1 MMSLPNPTCNARI
14 TVGVDMSKATLE
26 VALSQDAKPLVLSND
41 EAGYA
46 ALSSELRQRD
56 VGRVLFMVVLVAS
69 PHTPVLKAFY
79 QGLLAG
85 GNPKKVAL
93 VACMGELLAVLDPA
107 LARPKPRDP

>member
-46 ALSSELRQRD
+46 ALLSELRQRD

-69 PHTPVLKAFY
+69 RHNPVIKAFY
-79 QGLLAG
+79 Q
-85 GNPKKVAL
+85 
-93 VACMGELLAVLDPA
+93 
-107 LARPKPRDP
+107 